1 MLCRIIELVIIA
13 GQPPDVAS
21 SGALQKGKVQCAEN
35 ETPAIEEAQRAS
47 VDSEDDVPAEPRVRP
62 TFANNQRTYNVVGGK
77 CVGATEQLSAITL
90 QSSTHNKKVEP
101 LVNDQVVVKDF
112 GLTFANIKDSAS
124 LKVESAETM
133 LPAVLSVERNPAGFA
148 KRSSV
153 RRRLREKT
161 KPVLINTTRSAGEEQ
176 GARDSK
182 RLRNGVSTEISASDR
197 AIASSKGVHTVL
209 ESV

>member
-13 GQPPDVAS
+13 GRPPDIAS
-21 SGALQKGKVQCAEN
+21 SGALQNAKVQCAED
-35 ETPAIEEAQRAS
+35 ETPAIEKAQRAS
-47 VDSEDDVPAEPRVRP
+47 VDSEDDLPADVRVRP

-90 QSSTHNKKVEP
+90 QSSTHNKEVER
-101 LVNDQVVVKDF
+101 LVNGQVVVEEF
-112 GLTFANIKDSAS
+112 GLTFANFKDSTS
-124 LKVESAETM
+124 LKVKSAAAM

-148 KRSSV
+148 ERSSV

-176 GARDSK
+176 GARDRK
-182 RLRNGVSTEISASDR
+182 RLRNGVSTEISASGC

-209 ESV
+209 ESM